1 MRLLLLCP
9 HFRPDD
15 HAATGEVIS
24 RIVDELASRGHRLH
38 VVTSLP
44 WYEHHRIEP
53 GWEGK
58 LIRHE
63 DTEWG
68 RITRVHPFP
77 GDKTNLLAR
86 AMGFIGFTAL
96 ALYAGVGTRQRPDA
110 VYAMSPPI
118 TLGVAGW
125 VVARLRR
132 APLVFNIQ
140 DVFPDVAVELGA
152 ITNRRLIG
160 AARWFE
166 RFLYRRSDAVTVLSE
181 DLADNVRTKL
191 AGSPHHQAK
200 VRVIP
205 NFVDLDRFGPGPR
218 QTPYRDQHHLG
229 DRTVVMYS
237 GNVGFSQSLD
247 LMVGAARHH
256 HDRDDLVFVING
268 DGAARTE
275 LVEQARGLDNLEL
288 IGRAPREGV
297 PDVLRAADI
306 HVVPLR
312 EGLARSSVPSKLYPI
327 LAVGR
332 PVLASVDPGTEV
344 ARVVVDSDAGLAVP
358 PDDLP
363 AFLTALD
370 QLLADPVVT
379 AAMGERGHD
388 AIVAWASPSAVAER
402 YDNLFADLAG
412 PSGPD
417 AA

>member
-1 MRLLLLCP
+1 M
-9 HFRPDD
+9 
-15 HAATGEVIS
+15 S
-24 RIVDELASRGHRLH
+24 RIVDELAARGHRVH

-63 DTEWG
+63 TVPWG

-86 AMGFIGFTAL
+86 AAGFLGFTVL
-96 ALYAGVGTRQRPDA
+96 ALYAGLRTSERPDA

-118 TLGVAGW
+118 TLGAAGW
-125 VVARLRR
+125 AVAKVRR

-152 ITNRRLIG
+152 ITNPRIIA

-166 RFLYRRSDAVTVLSE
+166 RFLYRRSDAVTVLSD
-181 DLADNVRTKL
+181 DLADNLRAKL
-191 AGSPHHQAK
+191 AGSPSHQAK

-205 NFVDLDRFGPGPR
+205 NFVDLDRFSTGPR
-218 QTPYRDQHHLG
+218 QNRYSDEHGLG

-247 LMVGAARHH
+247 LMVEAARHY
-256 HDRDDLVFVING
+256 RERGDLVFVING
-268 DGAARTE
+268 DGSARAGLE
-275 LVEQARGLDNLEL
+275 EQARGLENLKL
-288 IGRAPREGV
+288 IGRAPRDRV

-312 EGLARSSVPSKLYPI
+312 TGLARSSVPSKLYPI

-332 PVLASVDPGTEV
+332 PVLASVDTGTEV
-344 ARVVVDSDAGLAVP
+344 ARLVEDARAGVAVP
-358 PDDLP
+358 PDDLSAFIGGLDRLLLHP
-363 AFLTALD
+363 AETVRMGDAG
-370 QLLADPVVT
+370 
-379 AAMGERGHD
+379 AAAVRS
-388 AIVAWASPSAVAER
+388 WASPAAIAQR
-402 YDNLFADLAG
+402 YEDLFVELAG
-412 PSGPD
+412 LERG
-417 AA
+417 AT